1 MKGKERFIELWNDYL
16 EGELDESGLAELQA
30 LIKEDKH
37 LLELAAD
44 SYQIHRLLGLIAQ
57 DSPSRQ
63 ESFVSETLARLP
75 ADDDRFVDQ
84 VMQHLPQGS
93 PRRGKTAYMYLAKW
107 SAVIATAAVITLII
121 SLYFQRPIAENR
133 IAKITGLSGSLQW
146 TGDGGQVFHDLN
158 VGTELSG
165 GTIEGMVPDSW
176 LELEFNDGSTVT
188 ISGNSMLTFSDHDQK
203 KLYLKEGSVSGNVKP
218 QPSGKPMLIYTRS
231 ALLEVLGTQFEVEAG
246 LDITMLNVSEGNV
259 RVKRLSDGNTVD
271 VPAKHRV
278 IAAADR
284 EMLPKPVP
292 DSVDR
297 WKSQLHLGPEGAYGK
312 WSPKTATEEAKL
324 RTIPLTI
331 PQGLTIYTAALGVS
345 RGDTPRVI
353 LQPGCR
359 LRVKGLI
366 ASTHNVY
373 FGITVMYPGGGFAGR
388 FENIRPAI
396 EFESGEDFEV
406 FLNLQE
412 FQLDP
417 SLMKIKDKLPSA
429 PFHLVV
435 ETVWCHTLDQPSG
448 LEITEVEFL
457 PPMTLVNL
465 LPTEP
470 PVMDIWAATSQGNLK
485 IVKRH
490 LAAGADINEAFVASG
505 IPASGATPLH
515 IAILSDQ
522 REVARFLIDKG
533 ANINAPAKDEHGGT
547 PLHWAAVLGRV
558 ELARQLIIA
567 EANVNARD
575 KNGYTPL
582 DATTYEQFSESKYRH
597 EIAELLRDKG
607 GESGNVQ

>member
-1 MKGKERFIELWNDYL
+1 MKGKERFTELWNDYL
-16 EGELDESGLAELQA
+16 EGELDESGIAELQA
-30 LIKEDKH
+30 LVEEDNR
-37 LLELAAD
+37 LVQMATD

-57 DSPSRQ
+57 DNPSRQ
-63 ESFVSETLARLP
+63 DSFVSETLARLP
-75 ADDDRFVDQ
+75 ADNDRFVSQ
-84 VMQHLPQGS
+84 VMQHLPQRS
-93 PRRGKTAYMYLAKW
+93 PRKGKTDYMYLVKW
-107 SAVIATAAVITLII
+107 TAAITTVAVITLIA
-121 SLYFQRPIAENR
+121 SLYFQQSSAERR

-146 TGDGGQVFHDLN
+146 TGDGGQVFHNLSA
-158 VGTELSG
+158 GKELPG

-188 ISGNSMLTFSDHDQK
+188 ISGNSTLTFSDHDQK
-203 KLYLKEGSVSGNVKP
+203 KLYLKEGNVSGNVKP
-218 QPSGKPMLIYTRS
+218 QPTGKPMLIYTRS
-231 ALLEVLGTQFEVEAG
+231 AVLEILGTQFELEAR
-246 LDITMLNVSEGNV
+246 LATTTLNVSEGNV

-278 IAAADR
+278 IATADR

-292 DSVDR
+292 DSINR

-345 RGDTPRVI
+345 RGDTPQVI

-359 LRVKGLI
+359 LRVKGHI
-366 ASTHNVY
+366 ASTHKVY

-388 FENIRPAI
+388 FENIRQAI
-396 EFESGEDFEV
+396 EFESGEDFEMLLDLRK
-406 FLNLQE
+406 FR
-412 FQLDP
+412 LDP
-417 SLMKIKDKLPSA
+417 SLAKIKDKLPGA

-435 ETVWCHTLDQPSG
+435 ETVWCHTLDHPSG
-448 LEITEVEFL
+448 LEIIEVEFL

-465 LPTEP
+465 LPTEL

-490 LAAGADINEAFVASG
+490 LAAGADINEAFVAPG

-515 IAILSDQ
+515 MSVLSDQ
-522 REVARFLIDKG
+522 HELARFLIDKG

-558 ELARQLIIA
+558 ALARQLIDA
-567 EANVNARD
+567 GANVNARD

-582 DATTYEQFSESKYRH
+582 DATTYEQFSESKYRL

-607 GESGNVQ
+607 GESGDVQ